1 MKQVYVNRFWQKVEK
16 TDTCWLWQA
25 GKSDRGYGIYYA
37 GKMRRA
43 HIVAYELMVG
53 SVPEGL
59 ELDHTC
65 RIRHCVNPDHLEP
78 VTHQENCRRDFTDR
92 ALYCKRGHAMSSDNV
107 YNYGQRLCKTCHSM
121 RSNAY
126 RKRLQV

>member
-1 MKQVYVNRFWQKVEK
+1 MKQVYVNRFWQKVDK
-16 TDTCWLWQA
+16 TSTCWLWKA

-43 HIVAYELMVG
+43 HIVAYELMIG

-59 ELDHTC
+59 ELDHIC
-65 RIRHCVNPDHLEP
+65 RIRHCVNPDHLEA
-78 VTHQENCRRDFTDR
+78 VTHQQNCKRDFTDR
-92 ALYCKRGHAMSSDNV
+92 NTHCKRGHEMTPENT

-121 RSNAY
+121 RVSAY
-126 RKRLQV
+126 RKRLRV